1 MAMRKVDPPVVFD
14 QEVVIISENR
24 QTEWKTGWNTL
35 KKILAEGQKIN
46 KEKSFAEKQLQSEI
60 Q

>member
-24 QTEWKTGWNTL
+24 QTEWKTGWHTL

-46 KEKSFAEKQLQSEI
+46 REKSFAEKQLQSEI